1 MSGAR
6 QTISEPTGQEYGLS
20 KVVAAWA
27 VHAFT
32 ASGIVF
38 GFLALIAILK
48 GNEAQAFLWLGIA
61 LFVDGIDGA
70 LARRARVTEVIPQFD
85 GRTLDNVV
93 DFFNYVAVPV
103 MMIYW
108 FNLVPDGFR
117 TVASAAIMAVS
128 LYTFA
133 NNGVKSDD
141 YYFVGFPAVWNLVV
155 LCFLLIGTYLW
166 LNLAIIALCLVLTPT
181 QLHFVHPLRVK
192 DFRPITIAAT
202 FLWGA
207 TTLWLVLERGGYVD
221 TAHPLVFWLWAAS
234 CLWFLGLSAWRSFRP
249 EDSTAA

>member
-6 QTISEPTGQEYGLS
+6 QTIIEQAGEHGPVKL
-20 KVVAAWA
+20 VAAWA

-38 GFLALIAILK
+38 GFLALVAILK
-48 GNEAQAFLWLGIA
+48 GNESLAFLWLGIA
-61 LFVDGIDGA
+61 LFVDGIDGT

-117 TVASAAIMAVS
+117 TVTSAAIMAVS

-133 NNGVKSDD
+133 NNGMKSDD

-155 LCFLLIGTYLW
+155 LFFILLGTNLW
-166 LNLAIIALCLVLTPT
+166 VNLAVIILCLALTPT
-181 QLHFVHPLRVK
+181 HLHFVHPLRVK
-192 DFRPITIAAT
+192 DFRPVTIAAT
-202 FLWGA
+202 LLWGT
-207 TTLWLVLERGGYVD
+207 TTLWLVLERGGYAGDGSSPV
-221 TAHPLVFWLWAAS
+221 VFWLWIAS
-234 CLWFLGLSAWRSFRP
+234 SAWFLALSAWRSFRP
-249 EDSTAA
+249 EDTTSA

>member
-6 QTISEPTGQEYGLS
+6 HSITEPSDQEFGLP

-108 FNLVPDGFR
+108 FNLVPNGFQ

-155 LCFLLIGTYLW
+155 LFFVLLGTNLW
-166 LNLAIIALCLVLTPT
+166 FNLAFIVLCLVLTPT
-181 QLHFVHPLRVK
+181 QLHFVHPMRVK
-192 DFRPITIAAT
+192 DFRPVTIAAT
-202 FLWGA
+202 LVWGV
-207 TTLWLVLERGGYVD
+207 TTLWLVLERGGYID
-221 TAHPLVFWLWAAS
+221 GASAIAFWLWIAS
-234 CLWFLGLSAWRSFRP
+234 SAWFLAISAWRSFRP
-249 EDSTAA
+249 EDAG

>member
-6 QTISEPTGQEYGLS
+6 QSISEPSEGHALRN
-20 KVVAAWA
+20 VVAAWA

-38 GFLALIAILK
+38 GFLALVAILK

-108 FNLVPDGFR
+108 FNLVPAGWA
-117 TVASAAIMAVS
+117 TASSAAIMAVS

-155 LCFLLIGTYLW
+155 LYFILLGTNLW
-166 LNLAIIALCLVLTPT
+166 FNLGFIALCLALTPT
-181 QLHFVHPLRVK
+181 QLKFVHPLRVK
-192 DFRPITIAAT
+192 DFRPVTIGAT
-202 FLWGA
+202 LLWGVA
-207 TTLWLVLERGGYVD
+207 TLWLVLERGGYIEGASR
-221 TAHPLVFWLWAAS
+221 TAYWIWLAS
-234 CLWFLGLSAWRSFRP
+234 SLWFFALSVWRSFRP
-249 EDSTAA
+249 AEPGEA